1 MGWDSTPV
9 SSDMAARMDC
19 ASVMF
24 VGMRGSG
31 ETPPY
36 GDTITS
42 IRDALA
48 QKWRGKGTVRQV
60 YLNYPAADPH
70 TLQNTPMSSLLFDST
85 MPSTEYFDSAA
96 LGAKKLIALLNTEK
110 KQCPKEWVVLA
121 GFPRGHKPSRR
132 PLPRPTPHSV

>member
-1 MGWDSTPV
+1 MVG
-9 SSDMAARMDC
+9 AAPFPAGVGAG
-19 ASVMF
+19 AS
-24 VGMRGSG
+24 GSG

-70 TLQNTPMSSLLFDST
+70 TLQNTPLRSLLFADVIHA
-85 MPSTEYFDSAA
+85 EISAT
-96 LGAKKLIALLNTEK
+96 NRV
-110 KQCPKEWVVLA
+110 C
-121 GFPRGHKPSRR
+121 
-132 PLPRPTPHSV
+132 